1 MSPPRRRGPNSKK
14 LDSRFRGNDTK
25 GFTLIETLVALTIFA
40 IGAVAMFVV
49 FPASS
54 MALRQAK
61 EYTNIGLLFEQQINL
76 VKAIPFDQMATV
88 SITSNLPEHIQKIDR
103 TVSADS
109 ALAGLKHINIAITYQ
124 SKGRIR
130 TDSVTTY
137 AVKP

>member
-1 MSPPRRRGPNSKK
+1 MKR
-14 LDSRFRGNDTK
+14 SRH
-25 GFTLIETLVALTIFA
+25 GFTLIETLVALTIFT

-61 EYTNIGLLFEQQINL
+61 EYTDIGLLLEQQVNWA
-76 VKAIPFDQMATV
+76 KATPFDQLATA
-88 SITSNLPEHIQKIDR
+88 SITNNLPAHVQKIDR
-103 TVSADS
+103 TVSQDS
-109 ALAGLKHINIAITYQ
+109 ALSDLKHINIIITYQ

-137 AVKP
+137 AVKM

>member
-1 MSPPRRRGPNSKK
+1 M
-14 LDSRFRGNDTK
+14 
-25 GFTLIETLVALTIFA
+25 GFTLIETLVAMTIFA

-61 EYTNIGLLFEQQINL
+61 EYTDIGLLLDSHLSL
-76 VKAIPFDQMATV
+76 VKAIPFDQLANSSVTE
-88 SITSNLPEHIQKIDR
+88 NLPAYVQKIDR
-103 TVSADS
+103 VVSQDA
-109 ALAGLKHINIAITYQ
+109 ALPDLKHVKIITSYI

-137 AVKP
+137 VVKT